1 MSSARG
7 VLITFEGI
15 DGSGKTT
22 VSRAVVAMLKNQFG
36 PYEVKWSFEPNHP
49 SYQAMLAH
57 ARSDEER
64 LFLFLA
70 DRAKHYQSISAS
82 VLEGKIVVLDRYIDS
97 TYAYIP
103 RRLHRLFEDRGID
116 PYELIGISC
125 SYLFPDAT
133 ILLKVDPSVAYQRIT
148 QRDMLAEDYD
158 MELLRSAHEYYTR
171 LESMFPN
178 RIIAIDTTHLS
189 TDHVI
194 TMCAEIAARIVINK
208 RGNTNDAS
216 GSHLEGT

>member
-208 RGNTNDAS
+208 RGNTNDAAR
-216 GSHLEGT
+216 SHLEGT